1 MAVIAPIVSTWDN
14 SGVRKATKAFGGL
27 TDSAKRSF
35 GKIADAAKTTAIA
48 IAGIGTAGVIGA
60 KKAID
65 AASDL
70 AETQSKVAQIFGDS
84 NVAVEKFAST
94 AADTLGQTRTE
105 ALNAAADFATFGKA
119 AGLGGDE
126 LADFSTELV
135 TLASDLGSFY
145 NTDPAAAAEAIA
157 AALRGESEPLR
168 RYGVLLNDA
177 TLKAAAFE
185 LGIYDGE
192 GALTAQQKV
201 LAANQVILDQTTDA
215 QGDFARTSDGLAN
228 AQRRLRAR
236 LGDTVTAIGT
246 RLLPV
251 ALKITDF
258 FLDKLVPAAEFVGTV
273 FGAAGIGGVFRL
285 FAFLIESQLG
295 RAIDFALDLFRKLG
309 DFLLN
314 TALPFITEK
323 AIAIG
328 AALVDWIAPRIG
340 PALEALLGWL
350 ESLGSWFV
358 NTAVPYLYAKALELG
373 AELVNWIAP
382 RIGPALEALGGWLGD
397 IANWFVNTALPK
409 IIEKAIELGDEIVD
423 WVAPRIPD
431 ILAALGDYL
440 AKILTWFVETGLPAI
455 IDEATKLGAAMVD
468 WLYEILPELEEGL
481 KNFLAAIFEWAKTS
495 GVPSL
500 YEIGKNLGGSIID
513 GWLDALRSESS
524 RLGKVAEYVPGLGG
538 LISGI
543 RGAIEL
549 SGGVAGRTS
558 TLEAFRTDL
567 GIAPGA
573 FTPTRAQQGLVGS
586 GPNFGRGGGSTVNV
600 TVNGAIDPVSTAR
613 QIDTILRQERS
624 RSGGTLAR
632 S

>member
-1 MAVIAPIVSTWDN
+1 MSVIAPIVSTFDN
-14 SGVRKATKAFGGL
+14 AGVRKATKAFGGL

-48 IAGIGTAGVIGA
+48 VAGIGTAAAVGA
-60 KKAID
+60 YKAID

-84 NVAVEKFAST
+84 NVAVEEFAKT
-94 AADTLGQTRTE
+94 AADSLGQTRTE

-135 TLASDLGSFY
+135 TLSSDLASFY
-145 NTDPAAAAEAIA
+145 NTDPTEAAEAIA

-168 RYGVLLNDA
+168 KYGVLLNDA
-177 TLKAAAFE
+177 TLKQAALE
-185 LGIYDGE
+185 MGIYDGE

-201 LAANQVILDQTTDA
+201 LAANRVVLEQTTDA
-215 QGDFARTSDGLAN
+215 QGDFARTADGLAN
-228 AQRRLRAR
+228 SQRRLKAR

-246 RLLPV
+246 RLLPI

-258 FLDKLVPAAEFVGTV
+258 FLDKLVPAAELVGTV

-285 FAFLIESQLG
+285 FAFLVESQLG
-295 RAIDFALDLFRKLG
+295 RAVDFAVDLFQKLG
-309 DFLLN
+309 AFLLD
-314 TALPFITEK
+314 TALPFIVDK
-323 AIAIG
+323 LKQIG
-328 AALVDWIAPRIG
+328 GALVDWVAPRIE
-340 PALEALLGWL
+340 PAVAALLEWL
-350 ESLGSWFV
+350 QRIGRWVVEVAIPFLSE
-358 NTAVPYLYAKALELG
+358 KALALG
-373 AELVNWIAP
+373 GELVDWIAP
-382 RIGPALEALGGWLGD
+382 RIGPALEALGGWLSSV
-397 IANWFVNTALPK
+397 ANWFVDTALPK
-409 IIEKAIELGDEIVD
+409 IIEKAVELGNAIVG

-440 AKILTWFVETGLPAI
+440 VQILTWFVETGLPAI
-455 IDEATKLGAAMVD
+455 IEQAKLLGAAMVD

-481 KNFLAAIFEWAKTS
+481 KNFLAAIFDWAKTS

-513 GWLDALRSESS
+513 GWLDALRNESS
-524 RLGKVAEYVPGLGG
+524 RLGKVAEYIPGLGG
-538 LISGI
+538 LVSGI
-543 RGAIEL
+543 RGAIAL

-573 FTPTRAQQGLVGS
+573 FVPTRAEQGLGGT
-586 GPNFGRGGGSTVNV
+586 GPNFGRGGGQTVNV

-613 QIDTILRQERS
+613 QIDTILRRERS
-624 RSGGTLAR
+624 RSGAGLLVR
-632 S
+632 

>member
-35 GKIADAAKTTAIA
+35 GKIADAAKVTAIA
-48 IAGIGTAGVIGA
+48 IAGIGTAGVLGA

-70 AETQSKVAQIFGDS
+70 AETQSKVAQIFGES
-84 NVAVEKFAST
+84 NVAVEEFART
-94 AADTLGQTRTE
+94 AADRLGQTRTD

-126 LADFSTELV
+126 LADFATELV
-135 TLASDLGSFY
+135 TLSSDLASFY
-145 NTDPAAAAEAIA
+145 NTEPGEAAEAVA

-177 TLKAAAFE
+177 TLKAAALT

-201 LAANQVILDQTTDA
+201 LAANQVILEQTTDA
-215 QGDFARTSDGLAN
+215 QGDFARTADGLAN
-228 AQRRLRAR
+228 SQRRLKAR

-258 FLDKLVPAAEFVGTV
+258 FLDKLIPAVELVGTV

-285 FAFLIESQLG
+285 FAFLVESQIG
-295 RAIDFALDLFRKLG
+295 RAIDFAIGLFEKLG

-323 AIAIG
+323 AIQIG
-328 AALVDWIAPRIG
+328 SALVDWIAPRIG
-340 PALEALLGWL
+340 PAIEALLGWL
-350 ESLGSWFV
+350 ESLGRWFV
-358 NTAVPYLYAKALELG
+358 DVAIPFLYAKTLELG
-373 AELVNWIAP
+373 AQLVDWIAP
-382 RIGPALEALGGWLGD
+382 RVRPALDALAGWIGRV
-397 IANWFVNTALPK
+397 ATWFVQDALPV
-409 IIEKAIELGDEIVD
+409 IIAKTIELGNAIVD

-431 ILAALGDYL
+431 ILSALGEYL
-440 AKILTWFVETGLPAI
+440 ARMLTWFVEIGLPAI
-455 IDEATKLGAAMVD
+455 IQQAKLLGAAMIE
-468 WLYEILPELEEGL
+468 WLYEILPELEKGL
-481 KNFLAAIFEWAKTS
+481 KNFLAAIFDWAKTS

-524 RLGKVAEYVPGLGG
+524 KLGKVAEYIPGLGG
-538 LISGI
+538 LVTGI
-543 RGAIEL
+543 RSAIEL
-549 SGGVAGRTS
+549 SGGVASRTA
-558 TLEAFRTDL
+558 TLDAFRTDL

-573 FTPTRAQQGLVGS
+573 FTPTRAQLGLTGA
-586 GPNFGRGGGSTVNV
+586 GPNFARGGSTVNV
-600 TVNGAIDPVSTAR
+600 TVNGAIDPVSTAT
-613 QIDTILRQERS
+613 QIERILRQQRS
-624 RSGGTLAR
+624 RAGAGLPR
-632 S
+632 

>member
-135 TLASDLGSFY
+135 TLSSDLASFY
-145 NTDPAAAAEAIA
+145 NTEPTEAAEAIA

-295 RAIDFALDLFRKLG
+295 RAIDFALEIEYGLTLLCL
-309 DFLLN
+309 DF
-314 TALPFITEK
+314 
-323 AIAIG
+323 G
-328 AALVDWIAPRIG
+328 
-340 PALEALLGWL
+340 
-350 ESLGSWFV
+350 
-358 NTAVPYLYAKALELG
+358 
-373 AELVNWIAP
+373 
-382 RIGPALEALGGWLGD
+382 
-397 IANWFVNTALPK
+397 
-409 IIEKAIELGDEIVD
+409 
-423 WVAPRIPD
+423 
-431 ILAALGDYL
+431 
-440 AKILTWFVETGLPAI
+440 
-455 IDEATKLGAAMVD
+455 
-468 WLYEILPELEEGL
+468 
-481 KNFLAAIFEWAKTS
+481 
-495 GVPSL
+495 
-500 YEIGKNLGGSIID
+500 
-513 GWLDALRSESS
+513 
-524 RLGKVAEYVPGLGG
+524 
-538 LISGI
+538 
-543 RGAIEL
+543 
-549 SGGVAGRTS
+549 
-558 TLEAFRTDL
+558 
-567 GIAPGA
+567 
-573 FTPTRAQQGLVGS
+573 
-586 GPNFGRGGGSTVNV
+586 
-600 TVNGAIDPVSTAR
+600 
-613 QIDTILRQERS
+613 
-624 RSGGTLAR
+624 
-632 S
+632 